1 MKILRKPKDKDKMKK
16 GKKSRIIGGVIAAII
31 IGILVIQFSSINE
44 DAPIQDND
52 LPEIV
57 DVDNDGIPDDIDPY
71 IATPRVWEKQT
82 SGPFQIDREQYVL
95 GELVLIRINEL
106 DSNEKGQIV
115 FLQPSNGTHQTVYIT
130 IPFDGSEK
138 ITFNQY
144 FKPALSRA
152 RGICTIDDLLGNWTV
167 VFQNTTYNQLK
178 FEIIDRYLP
187 GDEQHYEDI
196 PNC

>member
-1 MKILRKPKDKDKMKK
+1 MKK
-16 GKKSRIIGGVIAAII
+16 GKKSGIIGGVIAAII

-44 DAPIQDND
+44 DAPIQNND
-52 LPEIV
+52 LPEII
-57 DVDNDGIPDDIDPY
+57 DVDNDGIPDDVDPY

-82 SGPFQIDREQYVL
+82 SGPFQIDKEQYVL

-106 DSNEKGQIV
+106 GPNEKGQIV
-115 FLQPSNGTHQTVYIT
+115 FLEPSNGTHQTVYIT

-167 VFQNTTYNQLK
+167 VFQGTDYNNLK
-178 FEIIDRYLP
+178 FEIVDRYIP
-187 GDEQHYEDI
+187 GDEEHYEDI

>member
-1 MKILRKPKDKDKMKK
+1 MKK
-16 GKKSRIIGGVIAAII
+16 GKKSGIIGGVIGAII

-44 DAPIQDND
+44 DAPIQNND
-52 LPEIV
+52 LPEII
-57 DVDNDGIPDDIDPY
+57 DVDNDGIPDDVDPY

-82 SGPFQIDREQYVL
+82 SGPFQIDKEQYVL

-106 DSNEKGQIV
+106 GPNEKGQIV
-115 FLQPSNGTHQTVYIT
+115 FLEPSNGTHQTVYIT

-144 FKPALSRA
+144 FKPALSRV

-167 VFQNTTYNQLK
+167 VFQGTDYNNLK
-178 FEIIDRYLP
+178 FEIVDRYIP
-187 GDEQHYEDI
+187 GDEEHYEDI

>member
-1 MKILRKPKDKDKMKK
+1 MKK
-16 GKKSRIIGGVIAAII
+16 GKKSGIIGGVIAAII

-44 DAPIQDND
+44 DVLIQDND

-57 DVDNDGIPDDIDPY
+57 DVDNDGIPDDVDPY

-82 SGPFQIDREQYVL
+82 SGPFQIDKEQYVL

-115 FLQPSNGTHQTVYIT
+115 FLEPSNGTHQTVYIT
-130 IPFDGSEK
+130 IPFDGSDK

-167 VFQNTTYNQLK
+167 VFQGTDYNNLK
-178 FEIIDRYLP
+178 FEIVDRYIP
-187 GDEQHYEDI
+187 GDEEHYEDI

>member
-1 MKILRKPKDKDKMKK
+1 MKK
-16 GKKSRIIGGVIAAII
+16 GKKSVIIGGVIAAII
-31 IGILVIQFSSINE
+31 IGVLVIQFSSINE

-52 LPEIV
+52 LTEII
-57 DVDNDGIPDDIDPY
+57 DVDNDGIPDDVDPY
-71 IATPRVWEKQT
+71 IATPRVWENQT
-82 SGPFQIDREQYVL
+82 SGPFQIDRERYSL

-106 DSNEKGQIV
+106 GPNEKGQIV

-130 IPFDGSEK
+130 IPFDGSET

-167 VFQNTTYNQLK
+167 VFHGTDYNNLK
-178 FEIIDRYLP
+178 FEIIDRYIP
-187 GDEQHYEDI
+187 GDEEHYEDI

>member
-1 MKILRKPKDKDKMKK
+1 MKK
-16 GKKSRIIGGVIAAII
+16 GKKLGIIGGVIAAII

-57 DVDNDGIPDDIDPY
+57 DVDNDGVPDDVDQF

-95 GELVLIRINEL
+95 GELVLIRVGIQNQL
-106 DSNEKGQIV
+106 KPNDIGQIV

-130 IPFDGSEK
+130 IPFDGSDK
-138 ITFNQY
+138 ISFNQY
-144 FKPALSRA
+144 FKPALSVF
-152 RGICTIDDLLGNWTV
+152 RGICSKADLLGNWTV
-167 VFQNTTYNQLK
+167 VFQGTDYNNLK
-178 FEIIDRYLP
+178 FEIVDRYIP
-187 GDEQHYEDI
+187 GDEQHYEK
-196 PNC
+196 PVC

>member
-187 GDEQHYEDI
+187 GDEKHYEDI